1 MLLCRNMIAI
11 IGVPYMALTK
21 TAETAKNGQANY
33 CDTFNYGKGHAF
45 MLVFAPLD
53 AGRMGK

>member
-1 MLLCRNMIAI
+1 MIAI